1 MKEPEF
7 TIGIEEEYHLVDLE
21 TRDLAKDPP
30 QALMKACTTQIGE
43 RVTGEFLRSQIEVG
57 TRVCKTARQA
67 GEELKELRGAIA
79 EVASSFGIAPMAA
92 STHPFARWKEQSPTD
107 KERSQELAH
116 DMQAIARRLLIC
128 GMHVHVG
135 IPDDDLRIDILNQ
148 ARYFLPHILA
158 LSSSS
163 PFWQGAD
170 TGLRCYR
177 LSVFDQLPR
186 SGMPDQIENWA
197 AYQRTIN
204 VLIATGTIE
213 DTSKIWWDL
222 RPHGTYPTIEMRICD
237 VCTTRQDGVA
247 LAALFACLCRML
259 YRLRINNQR
268 WRMYD
273 TFLLNENRWRAQ
285 RYGWS
290 AGLIDFGRGAVVPF
304 EDLIEEIFELVGD
317 DAEALD
323 CVGEVAH
330 LRTILQRGTSAE
342 RQLQWADA
350 ARAEGADDRE
360 VLSWVVDKLIAETQA
375 EA

>member
-1 MKEPEF
+1 
-7 TIGIEEEYHLVDLE
+7 
-21 TRDLAKDPP
+21 
-30 QALMKACTTQIGE
+30 ACTAQIGD

-57 TRVCKTARQA
+57 TRVCKTARDA
-67 GEELKELRGAIA
+67 GAELKELRGAIA
-79 EVASSFGIAPMAA
+79 EVAREFGIAPMAA
-92 STHPFARWKEQSPTD
+92 STHPFARWQEQSPTD
-107 KERSQELAH
+107 KERSLELAH
-116 DMQAIARRLLIC
+116 DLQAIARRLLIC

-135 IPDDDLRIDILNQ
+135 IQDDDLRIDVLNQ

-290 AGLIDFGRGAVVPF
+290 EGLIDFGRGAIVPF
-304 EDLIEEIFELVGD
+304 KDLVEEIFELIAD
-317 DAEALD
+317 DAVALD
-323 CVGEVAH
+323 CVGEIGH
-330 LRTILQRGTSAE
+330 LRTILDRGTSAE
-342 RQLQWADA
+342 RQLQWAEA
-350 ARAEGADDRE
+350 ARSDGAEEHEA
-360 VLSWVVDKLIAETQA
+360 LSHVVDRLIAETQA
-375 EA
+375 